1 MLKEKKSHYIRPENS
16 TSQLPNLSMASMV
29 SIIRPGDLK
38 ISGLD
43 LRLHKS
49 FNRDFLGFL
58 DLQSNQCFLSQYTV
72 QYVDTFR

>member
-16 TSQLPNLSMASMV
+16 TSQLPNLSMTSMV
-29 SIIRPGDLK
+29 
-38 ISGLD
+38 SGLD